1 MKSYSSLPV
10 CTSLQQVQFLLL
22 LPGILRSV
30 RYGTRELPSEQREEA
45 CQEVI
50 VQTFLGF
57 LRLCQRGLQEKGFAS
72 SLAGF
77 ALKRYRSG
85 RRVSRHSST
94 SLWDEGQDLRRTLKK
109 RARLPDCRNA
119 DVRIFRQ
126 PWKES
131 LPVDGRTP
139 VIDQVCFRLDFKIWY
154 ASLSPVRR
162 QVVDRLS
169 LGDSPAEVATQL
181 KVSRA
186 RVSQIRRELQR
197 DWERFNEESPSSG
210 SSCDTPP
217 KDVAVFRYPVDSLG
231 RSRLVE
237 ASAVI

>member
-30 RYGTRELPSEQREEA
+30 RYGTRELSSEQREEA

-50 VQTFLGF
+50 VQAFLGF
-57 LRLCQRGLQEKGFAS
+57 LRLCQRGLPEKGFAS

-85 RRVSRHSST
+85 RRVSHHSST
-94 SLWDEGQDLRRTLKK
+94 SIWNEEYDHRQTCRNS
-109 RARLPDCRNA
+109 ARLRAQRNS
-119 DVRIFRQ
+119 DVRFCRQ

-139 VIDQVCFRLDFKIWY
+139 VIDQVCFRLDFKCWY

-162 QVVDRLS
+162 QVVDQLS
-169 LGDSPAEVATQL
+169 LGDTPADVATKL

-197 DWERFNEESPSSG
+197 DWERFNEESPSSE
-210 SSCDTPP
+210 PP
-217 KDVAVFRYPVDSLG
+217 RGRSQKDVAVMRYPADSPC
-231 RSRLVE
+231 RSRLDEVCT
-237 ASAVI
+237 VI